1 MNVGETTS
9 PILIPEGIMIIKLN
23 NKRKIK
29 NEIDKDQLKRNI
41 ILNERDK
48 ILKTY
53 SKMYLNKLKS
63 NTMIEINEK

>member
-48 ILKTY
+48 ILKTH